1 MKLSSLVVAVA
12 TLVALPCRADP
23 SLAGAILVTASHGQP
38 FCGDQGELQAMLRAS
53 IAGSST
59 SILTFPSCL
68 VVPDNTKVEVIQDLS
83 PRTRAM
89 HVVRARVYFL
99 TGPRDAF
106 TYTAGL
112 HAPIPGLGVRVPAP
126 LPYFQ

>member
-1 MKLSSLVVAVA
+1 MKLLSLIVAVA
-12 TLVALPCRADP
+12 ALASLPCRADP
-23 SLAGAILVTASHGQP
+23 SVAGATLVTSSHGQP
-38 FCGDQGELQAMLRAS
+38 FCTDQGELQAMLRAS
-53 IAGSST
+53 IAGTQANSFT
-59 SILTFPSCL
+59 YRSCL
-68 VVPDNTKVEVIQDLS
+68 IVPDNTRVDVIQDLS

-106 TYTAGL
+106 TYTVGL
-112 HAPIPGLGVRVPAP
+112 YGRPLGIRIPAP